1 MQVTEHIHAI
11 KIPFKLT
18 VSPER
23 TVDRFVYAYLI
34 FGKQICL
41 IDCGVSA
48 SEAMIFDYV
57 REAGRDPQEIS
68 MLVLTHSHP
77 DHIGASRA
85 VKGETGCQVAAHVD
99 AQPWIEDIELQ
110 AKQRPI
116 ANFHSLVGGPV
127 EVDLV
132 LRDGGTLDL
141 GDGLTLE
148 VVHTP
153 GHSKGS
159 ISPLLREDGALFSGD
174 ALPMAGGLP
183 IYEDVSSS
191 IRSIRRLRGIKG
203 LKVLFASWDAPHRGK
218 DRVYELMDGG
228 LRYFQR
234 IHEAVRKVTADFPSL
249 DARELC
255 PRVLRNLGL
264 PESATIPI
272 VVKSIEAHLK
282 EIECQDLLRE

>member
-1 MQVTEHIHAI
+1 MQVTDHIHAI

-18 VSPER
+18 VGPGR
-23 TVDRFVYAYLI
+23 TVDRFVYVYLI

-48 SEAMIFDYV
+48 SEAIIFDYV
-57 REAGRDPQEIS
+57 RKAGRDPHEIS
-68 MLVLTHSHP
+68 MVVLTHSHP

-85 VKGETGCQVAAHVD
+85 VKRETGCQVAAHVD
-99 AQPWIEDIELQ
+99 AQPWVEDTELQ

-132 LRDGGTLDL
+132 LRDGDTLDL

-159 ISPLLREDGALFSGD
+159 ISLLLREEGALFSGD
-174 ALPMAGGLP
+174 ALPVAGVLP

-218 DRVYELMDGG
+218 DRVYELIDGG
-228 LRYFQR
+228 LRYFQH
-234 IHEAVRKVTADFPSL
+234 IHETVRKVTANFPSL
-249 DARELC
+249 DSRELSS
-255 PRVLRNLGL
+255 RVLRELGL
-264 PESATIPI
+264 SEGAPPTI